1 MPEVDKINDQRLAA
15 LEAANKTYDAK
26 DAVALSAARAA
37 NDAAIA
43 LGAERNAALSAI
55 NEEYDAR
62 VLKAREIDLKSNNG
76 VNA

>member
-1 MPEVDKINDQRLAA
+1 MPKVDKVNDQRFAA

-55 NEEYDAR
+55 NADYDAQ
-62 VLKAREIDLKSNNG
+62 VLKAQEIDLKSNNG
-76 VNA
+76 VNS